1 VNLRYLICCLL
12 FLTASFSFASDDEG
26 REVKKYEFQSSQDA
40 FLDFNRSVKTAA
52 FLLDEKQ
59 AEEAPIETI
68 LNFYWCWSKRDGS
81 PFCKIEFLDERGEPI
96 MTSEINTHHEKT
108 CFGNQTD
115 NCREGELLQV
125 VENLKKEYCTSLE
138 RNQFSKTRQVSLWEY
153 TQKSEKKNNAP
164 EDICD
169 KSKKNQ
175 QNLDYW
181 TPLKKLQIQRDLNY
195 KLDDVKSVHMYQDTE
210 TSIGWGIFGGLYGAI
225 FVALTSMVVEI
236 PVSYALD
243 EDYNWKHVGWASLAG
258 FVGFTTWGIIRIARN
273 PDATRVDVTIKF

>member
-1 VNLRYLICCLL
+1 MNLRYLICCLL
-12 FLTASFSFASDDEG
+12 LLTASFSFASDDED

-96 MTSEINTHHEKT
+96 MTSEINSHHEKT

-125 VENLKKEYCTSLE
+125 VEISKKEYCTSLE

-153 TQKSEKKNNAP
+153 TQKFEKKNNAP

-225 FVALTSMVVEI
+225 NVALISMVAEI
-236 PVSYALD
+236 PVSFFMGG
-243 EDYNWKHVGWASLAG
+243 YNWKHVGWASLAG
-258 FVGFTTWGIIRIARN
+258 FVGFTTWGIIRIARD

>member
-1 VNLRYLICCLL
+1 MNLRYLICCLL
-12 FLTASFSFASDDEG
+12 FLTASFSFASDDEK
-26 REVKKYEFQSSQDA
+26 REIRRYEFQSSQDA
-40 FLDFNRSVKTAA
+40 FLDFNRSVRTTA

-115 NCREGELLQV
+115 NCREGNLLEV
-125 VENLKKEYCTSLE
+125 VEEHKQQYCASLE
-138 RNQFSKTRQVSLWEY
+138 RDQFSKAKQVSLWEY
-153 TQKSEKKNNAP
+153 PKKNGKKNDAS
-164 EDICD
+164 EDICN
-169 KSKKNQ
+169 KSKKNT

-181 TPLKKLQIQRDLNY
+181 TPLKKMQIQSDLNY
-195 KLDDVKSVHMYQDTE
+195 RIDDVKSVHMYQDTE

-243 EDYNWKHVGWASLAG
+243 EDYNWKHVGLASLAG
-258 FVGFTTWGIIRIARN
+258 FVGFTTWGIIRIAKN

>member
-1 VNLRYLICCLL
+1 MNLRYLICCLL
-12 FLTASFSFASDDEG
+12 LLTVSFSFAGDDEG

-96 MTSEINTHHEKT
+96 MTSEINSHHEKT

-125 VENLKKEYCTSLE
+125 VEISKKEYCTSLE

-153 TQKSEKKNNAP
+153 TQKFEKKNNAP

-175 QNLDYW
+175 QNRDYW
-181 TPLKKLQIQRDLNY
+181 TPLKKMQIESDLNY
-195 KLDDVKSVHMYQDTE
+195 KLNDVKSVHMYQDTE

-225 FVALTSMVVEI
+225 NVALISMVAEI
-236 PVSYALD
+236 PVSFFMGN
-243 EDYNWKHVGWASLAG
+243 YNWKHVGWASLAG
-258 FVGFTTWGIIRIARN
+258 FVGFTTWGIIRIARD

>member
-1 VNLRYLICCLL
+1 MKLHYLICCLL
-12 FLTASFSFASDDEG
+12 LLTASFSFASDDEK
-26 REVKKYEFQSSQDA
+26 REVKQYEFQSSQDA

-81 PFCKIEFLDERGEPI
+81 PFCKIEFLDEKGEPI
-96 MTSEINTHHEKT
+96 MTSEINTNHEKT
-108 CFGNQTD
+108 CFGKQTD

-125 VENLKKEYCTSLE
+125 VENSKKEYCTSLE

-153 TQKSEKKNNAP
+153 TQKSEKKNNAS

-169 KSKKNQ
+169 KSKKNT
-175 QNLDYW
+175 QNRDYW
-181 TPLKKLQIQRDLNY
+181 TPLKKMQIESDLNY
-195 KLDDVKSVHMYQDTE
+195 KLNDVKSVHMYQDTE
-210 TSIGWGIFGGLYGAI
+210 IGVGWGFFTGLYGAI
-225 FVALTSMVVEI
+225 NVALISMVAEI
-236 PVSYALD
+236 PVSFFMGN
-243 EDYNWKHVGWASLAG
+243 YNWKHVGWASLAG
-258 FVGFTTWGIIRIARN
+258 FVGFTTWGIIRIARD

>member
-12 FLTASFSFASDDEG
+12 FLTASFSFASDDEK

-40 FLDFNRSVKTAA
+40 FLDFNRSVKMAA

-68 LNFYWCWSKRDGS
+68 LNFYRCRSKRDGS

-125 VENLKKEYCTSLE
+125 VENSKKEYCTSLE

-210 TSIGWGIFGGLYGAI
+210 TSIGWGIFEGLYGAI
-225 FVALTSMVVEI
+225 NVALISMVAEI
-236 PVSYALD
+236 PVSFFMGC
-243 EDYNWKHVGWASLAG
+243 YNWKHVGWASLAG
-258 FVGFTTWGIIRIARN
+258 FVGFTTWGMIRIAKN